1 MKQFAQVLILLL
13 LSAPADHLRAQC
25 QSVAMADSSFESGE
39 FYGYSGEP
47 ETGKWFY
54 DDGILASS
62 GGFTGNK
69 SACSNGGG
77 AFQVIRVD
85 SNTTYFASAYILNGA
100 NEEAPYPHFRI
111 NWNSHPVSV
120 STNNWTFISTSFDSG
135 SDTIAIVGFYSMG
148 ACFDEFRI
156 TCSPLTS
163 LDALEDTPRPYLL
176 PSNISSDH
184 FRLTANKPL
193 TVKILTVN
201 GHLVEQWKGS
211 RQTQFGSNLATG
223 MYLLS
228 VQTDSG
234 SWVEKLIKL

>member
-1 MKQFAQVLILLL
+1 MKQFVQILILLL
-13 LSAPADHLRAQC
+13 VSAHADHLWAQC
-25 QSVAMADSSFESGE
+25 QSVSMPDSSFESGV

-54 DDGILASS
+54 DDGILSS
-62 GGFTGNK
+62 NGGFTGNK

-77 AFQVIRVD
+77 GFQVIKVD
-85 SNTTYFASAYILNGA
+85 TNTTYFVSAYILNGA

-135 SDTIAIVGFYSMG
+135 SDSIAIVGFYSMS

-163 LDALEDTPRPYLL
+163 LDALEDTPRPYILQ
-176 PSNISSDH
+176 SSIATDH
-184 FRLTANKPL
+184 FQLSADQ
-193 TVKILTVN
+193 KITIEVRSVS
-201 GHLVEQWKGS
+201 GQIVEQGRGSHQIQLGS
-211 RQTQFGSNLATG
+211 RLSKGI
-223 MYLLS
+223 YLLTIKS
-228 VQTDSG
+228 DSR
-234 SWVEKLIKL
+234 SWFEKLIKW